1 MRRRSSIAGRPDLAR
16 PYNLFGPV
24 GRRNAKQKL
33 SYLANRG
40 VPPALVE
47 LLEPFADQA
56 RGRDLLWFSI
66 QLDRAMAG
74 AAPDL
79 NAMRATEQE
88 MIAAFPDLLDWLG
101 GTRPNYSGM
110 TWRAA
115 LQRSEAWHQ
124 AMADKRPRNKRMKSR
139 DVILE
144 LPDNWAWVRIPEKEY
159 RDEGEL
165 MGHCFGRGGNNPGR
179 GAEGYS
185 LRDPWNRPHV
195 TLDVKWTDG
204 EGWSLGQIK
213 GKGNQTP
220 VKIYAERALE
230 FLLAHPWG
238 PSMKLPRHGDLSRV
252 LATVYGDDV
261 EKRDKVLRRIS
272 PAVSINTRARLTREV
287 IAPET
292 ILASM
297 IRRNPGSIPVVYSHL
312 TTKEMLERMARA
324 RSMATVQGWARA
336 AVNRMETMSRMR
348 GKVGGGRY
356 FDYKHWAQSLADDL
370 GLPLPASA
378 TPETLARMRR
388 KARSGL
394 ARERRIAAL
403 VLPPRDLRAMIQ
415 DTDPAVRSILS
426 LRLEGDDVIWAVLR
440 KQGKD
445 PTLKMFTAGK
455 EVPGWDEG
463 VLVWRL
469 SDKAFK
475 KIHDGLGAATPEWH
489 GFDSEIR
496 KQIIIRA
503 SSLDI
508 APILSPKDMDC
519 DTFQLISQGTSLEHT
534 APYVERFYECW
545 FGPGDA
551 DPNDPEGG
559 PEFEMWDSLD
569 QMVSESLLA
578 KWAVAAPALWADMSG
593 HLESIEA
600 IPGWLAGRPAKR
612 ARDLMAAIEQARD
625 HQPWEEYGVGEVMV
639 GYGPQP
645 EEPAERI
652 NMACGLLI
660 EPLYAIARHA
670 GKSDTQ
676 AWDWATSLWSLDEF
690 AEERRD
696 TCRQRSRENWKRHK
710 NSPPRRDSIYELDIE
725 TPWRRQ

>member
-1 MRRRSSIAGRPDLAR
+1 MRRRSSIAGRPDLPR

-24 GRRNAKQKL
+24 GRRNTKQKL

-40 VPPALVE
+40 VPPALIE

-56 RGRDLLWFSI
+56 RGRDLLWFSV

-74 AAPDL
+74 VAPDL

-88 MIAAFPDLLDWLG
+88 MLAAFPDMLDWLR
-101 GTRPNYSGM
+101 GTRPNYTGM
-110 TWRAA
+110 TWRGA

-139 DVILE
+139 DVILD

-165 MGHCFGRGGNNPGR
+165 MGHCFGRGNNPGP

-195 TLDVKWTDG
+195 TLDVKWTEG
-204 EGWSLGQIK
+204 QGWSLGQIK
-213 GKGNQTP
+213 GKGNQLPTK
-220 VKIYAERALE
+220 VYAERALE
-230 FLLAHPWG
+230 FLLTYPWG
-238 PSMKLPRHGDLSRV
+238 PALNLKKVGDLSRLLTV
-252 LATVYGDDV
+252 VYGDDA
-261 EKRDKVLRRIS
+261 EKRDEMVRRIA
-272 PAVSINTRARLTREV
+272 PAVSIDTRARMTREV
-287 IAPET
+287 IAPEG

-297 IRRNPGSIPVVYSHL
+297 IRRNPGNIPVVYSHL
-312 TTKEMLERMARA
+312 TTKEMLGRMARA

-348 GKVGGGRY
+348 QSREGPY
-356 FDYKHWAQSLADDL
+356 FDYEKWAQALADDL
-370 GLPLPASA
+370 GLPLPALA

-388 KARSGL
+388 KARSSR

-440 KQGKD
+440 KHGKT
-445 PTLKMFTAGK
+445 PTSKIFSAGK

-463 VLVWRL
+463 ILVWRL
-469 SDKAFK
+469 SDKAFEK
-475 KIHDGLGAATPEWH
+475 MHAGSEWH
-489 GFDSEIR
+489 GFDQAIR
-496 KQIIIRA
+496 RQIIVRA
-503 SSLDI
+503 SWHHIPPRIGPEDR
-508 APILSPKDMDC
+508 DC
-519 DTFQLISQGTSLEHT
+519 DTFQLITQAIPLEQT
-534 APYVERFYECW
+534 KPYVERFYECW

-578 KWAVAAPALWADMSG
+578 KWAVAAPYMWADMSG
-593 HLESIEA
+593 NMESIAGMPE
-600 IPGWLAGRPAKR
+600 WLAGRPVKG
-612 ARDLMAAIEQARD
+612 ARDLMAAIEQSRD
-625 HQPWEEYGVGEVMV
+625 NYPWEDYGVGEVMV